1 VACNERGVK
10 RVQELI
16 HRYGG
21 PVIRKVFEETQDYSQ
36 LQVEEMLC
44 IIKDGDYGAAHNLD
58 GDGYIEDTGSGFLQI
73 AVNIKKRGKS
83 MICDFSDTSPQAR
96 GPINAP
102 IAVTAS
108 SCYYVVLA
116 LAGGTIPP
124 NSGAY
129 RPLEIIAPEGS
140 LVNASYPSP
149 VVAGNTELSNR
160 LVDLL
165 LEALAPA
172 IPDQVIGGSYGTAGV
187 FAIGGWDETRKRHFV
202 HLETTGGGMGASRH
216 SNGLSGHRVHMG
228 NTMNLPI
235 EAVEAAMPIRVDS
248 YALVDGTGGEGR
260 WRGGMGAR
268 RVIRALVDGIE
279 FSLMFERGL
288 HPAHGAAG
296 GEPGRVAKFF
306 LEKSDGTR
314 KPLSSKTIAGKLNV
328 GDALWMETAGGG
340 GWGKADPESASETDD
355 V

>member
-1 VACNERGVK
+1 
-10 RVQELI
+10 
-16 HRYGG
+16 
-21 PVIRKVFEETQDYSQ
+21 
-36 LQVEEMLC
+36 
-44 IIKDGDYGAAHNLD
+44 
-58 GDGYIEDTGSGFLQI
+58 
-73 AVNIKKRGKS
+73 
-83 MICDFSDTSPQAR
+83 
-96 GPINAP
+96 
-102 IAVTAS
+102 
-108 SCYYVVLA
+108 
-116 LAGGTIPP
+116 
-124 NSGAY
+124 
-129 RPLEIIAPEGS
+129 
-140 LVNASYPSP
+140 

-187 FAIGGWDETRKRHFV
+187 FAIGGWDETRTRRFV

-216 SNGLSGHRVHMG
+216 GHGLSGHRVHMG

-235 EAVEAAMPIRVDS
+235 EAVEAAMPVRIDS
-248 YALVDGTGGEGR
+248 YALVDGTGGDGR

-296 GEPGRVAKFF
+296 GEPGRVARFF
-306 LEKSDGTR
+306 LERGDGTR
-314 KPLSSKTIAGKLNV
+314 EPLSSKTLAGRLNA

-340 GWGKADPESASETDD
+340 GWGKPGPEPASETDEE
-355 V
+355 